1 MNKPKQPR
9 KKRNNLNTVNEF
21 NPGATGPSYRAIRD
35 CTLISIRKNGLT
47 FFAIAPPYMVDE
59 YLVAADKTAHI
70 SSEPVVLEDIPG
82 KRGTFFKG
90 IYFNY

>member
-9 KKRNNLNTVNEF
+9 KKRNNLNTVAEMDVM
-21 NPGATGPSYRAIRD
+21 AAGPSYRAVRD
-35 CTLISIRKNGLT
+35 CTLISVRKNGLT

-59 YLVAADKTAHI
+59 YLVAVDKTAHI
-70 SSEPVVLEDIPG
+70 SSEPAILEDIPG

-90 IYFNY
+90 IYFNV